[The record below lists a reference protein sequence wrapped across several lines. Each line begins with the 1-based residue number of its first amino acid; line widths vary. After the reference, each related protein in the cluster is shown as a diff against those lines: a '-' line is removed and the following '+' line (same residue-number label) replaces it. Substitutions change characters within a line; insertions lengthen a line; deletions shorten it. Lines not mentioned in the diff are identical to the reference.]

1 MSALIVRTTVI
12 ALLAGCGGLALGY
25 VSDGVRGALVLGPI
39 AFVLSGL
46 GGALAIA
53 VRKSERD
60 GAPTNLTA
68 DTVLGV
74 CLVVLVGLGAV
85 TMIGALAVGSPDPTP
100 LGVCLAL
107 AIAGAAA
114 ARWALRR
121 HARRG

>member
-1 MSALIVRTTVI
+1 MRALIVRSAVI

-25 VSDGVRGALVLGPI
+25 ASGGVGAALVLGAI
-39 AFVLSGL
+39 AFVLPGL

-53 VRKSERD
+53 VRKSERE
-60 GAPTNLTA
+60 GATTHLSA
-68 DTVLGV
+68 DTIIGV
-74 CLVVLVGLGAV
+74 SLVVLVCFGAV
-85 TMIGALAVGSPDPTP
+85 TMIGALAVGSPDPTI

-107 AIAGAAA
+107 AIAGSTA